1 MKDGTETI
9 VPILVITKYLIIE
22 LLFYA
27 FIELLFCAIVKRIK
41 KSTLTYILDL
51 IRP

>member
-9 VPILVITKYLIIE
+9 VPILVITKHLIIE